1 MNSNNQNTA
10 SNASNASNANQDR
23 PALCTI
29 TESGTYRLRLC
40 NPKIE
45 KITQTEDDAFV
56 KLFFL
61 GESGL
66 CLSKKYQT
74 KYPMALATLVG
85 RLTKTYKQP
94 LKEGSDAKSLFE
106 YIQPAVNKW
115 ADISLEVRTNEWNG
129 KIYYK
134 YKFLK
139 IEAVEVNSVDS
150 TTTSTT
156 ETNSPEALP
165 F

>member
-10 SNASNASNANQDR
+10 SNQSNANQDR

-40 NPKIE
+40 NPKID

-66 CLSKKYQT
+66 CLSKKYST
-74 KYPMALATLVG
+74 KYPMQIATLVG
-85 RLTKTYKQP
+85 KLTKTYKQP

-115 ADISLEVRTNEWNG
+115 ADISLEVSTNEWNG

-139 IEAVEVNSVDS
+139 IEAVEVNSSDS
-150 TTTSTT
+150 TSTNSTT
-156 ETNSPEALP
+156 ETTPPEALP

>member
-10 SNASNASNANQDR
+10 SNQSNANQDR

-40 NPKIE
+40 NPKID

-66 CLSKKYQT
+66 CLSKKYST
-74 KYPMALATLVG
+74 KYPMQIATLVG
-85 RLTKTYKQP
+85 KLTKTYKQP

-115 ADISLEVRTNEWNG
+115 ADISLEVSTNEWNG

-139 IEAVEVNSVDS
+139 IEAVEINSSDS
-150 TTTSTT
+150 TINNSTT
-156 ETNSPEALP
+156 ETNPPEALP

>member
-1 MNSNNQNTA
+1 MNSNNQNTNTT
-10 SNASNASNANQDR
+10 SANQDR

-115 ADISLEVRTNEWNG
+115 ADISLEVSTNEWNG
-129 KIYYK
+129 KTYYK

>member
-1 MNSNNQNTA
+1 MNSNNQNIQ
-10 SNASNASNANQDR
+10 SNANQDR

-40 NPKIE
+40 NPKID

-74 KYPMALATLVG
+74 KYPMAIATLVG
-85 RLTKTYKQP
+85 KLTKTYKQP

-115 ADISLEVRTNEWNG
+115 ADISLEVSTNEWNG

-139 IEAVEVNSVDS
+139 IEAVEVNSSDS
-150 TTTSTT
+150 TSTNSTT
-156 ETNSPEALP
+156 ETTPPEALP

>member
-1 MNSNNQNTA
+1 MNSNNQNTT
-10 SNASNASNANQDR
+10 SNANQDR

-29 TESGTYRLRLC
+29 TETGTYRLRLC
-40 NPKIE
+40 NPKID

-85 RLTKTYKQP
+85 KLTKTYKQP
-94 LKEGSDAKSLFE
+94 LKEGSDAKALFE

-115 ADISLEVRTNEWNG
+115 ADISLEVSTNEWNG

-139 IEAVEVNSVDS
+139 IDAVDVNSTDS

>member
-10 SNASNASNANQDR
+10 SNQSNANQDR

-40 NPKIE
+40 NPKID

-85 RLTKTYKQP
+85 KLTKTYKQP
-94 LKEGSDAKSLFE
+94 LKEGSNAQALFE

-115 ADISLEVRTNEWNG
+115 ADISLEVSTNEWNG

-139 IEAVEVNSVDS
+139 IEAVEVNSNDS
-150 TTTSTT
+150 NISNSTT
-156 ETNSPEALP
+156 ETTPPEALP

>member
-1 MNSNNQNTA
+1 MNSNNQNTNT
-10 SNASNASNANQDR
+10 SNASNSNQDR

-40 NPKIE
+40 NPKID
-45 KITQTEDDAFV
+45 KITQTEEDAFV

-66 CLSKKYQT
+66 CLSKKYST
-74 KYPMALATLVG
+74 KYPMQIATLVG
-85 RLTKTYKQP
+85 KLTKTYKQP

-115 ADISLEVRTNEWNG
+115 ADISLEVSTNEWNG
-129 KIYYK
+129 KTYYK

-139 IEAVEVNSVDS
+139 IEAVEFNSSDS
-150 TTTSTT
+150 NINNSTT
-156 ETNSPEALP
+156 ETTPPEALP

>member
-10 SNASNASNANQDR
+10 SNQSNANQDR

-85 RLTKTYKQP
+85 KLTKTYKQP
-94 LKEGSDAKSLFE
+94 LKEGSDAKALYE

-115 ADISLEVRTNEWNG
+115 ADISLEVSTNEWNG

-139 IEAVEVNSVDS
+139 IEAVEVNSSDS
-150 TTTSTT
+150 NKTDNTSEQTP
-156 ETNSPEALP
+156 PEALP

>member
-10 SNASNASNANQDR
+10 SNQSNANQDR

-40 NPKIE
+40 NPKID

-66 CLSKKYQT
+66 CLSKKYST
-74 KYPMALATLVG
+74 KYPMQIATLVG
-85 RLTKTYKQP
+85 KLTKTYKQP
-94 LKEGSDAKSLFE
+94 LKEGSDSKSLFE

-115 ADISLEVRTNEWNG
+115 ADISLEVSTNEWNG

-139 IEAVEVNSVDS
+139 IEAVEVNSSDS
-150 TTTSTT
+150 TINNSTT
-156 ETNSPEALP
+156 ETNPPEALP

>member
-1 MNSNNQNTA
+1 MNSNNQNT
-10 SNASNASNANQDR
+10 NNANQDR

-40 NPKIE
+40 NPKID

-115 ADISLEVRTNEWNG
+115 ADISLEVSTNEWNG

-139 IEAVEVNSVDS
+139 IDAVDVNSTDS

-165 F
+165 L

>member
-1 MNSNNQNTA
+1 MNSNNQN
-10 SNASNASNANQDR
+10 NASNQSNANQDR

-40 NPKIE
+40 NPKID

-74 KYPMALATLVG
+74 KYPMAIATLVG
-85 RLTKTYKQP
+85 KLTKTYKQP

-115 ADISLEVRTNEWNG
+115 ADISLEVSTNEWNG

-139 IEAVEVNSVDS
+139 IEAVEVNSSDS
-150 TTTSTT
+150 TSTNSTT
-156 ETNSPEALP
+156 ETTPPEALP

>member
-10 SNASNASNANQDR
+10 SNQSNANQDR

-40 NPKIE
+40 NPKID
-45 KITQTEDDAFV
+45 KITQTEEDAFV

-66 CLSKKYQT
+66 CLSKKYST
-74 KYPMALATLVG
+74 KYPMQIATLVG
-85 RLTKTYKQP
+85 KLTKTYKQP

-115 ADISLEVRTNEWNG
+115 ADISLEVSTNEWNG

-139 IEAVEVNSVDS
+139 IEAVEVNSSDS
-150 TTTSTT
+150 TINNSTT
-156 ETNSPEALP
+156 ETNPPEALP

>member
-10 SNASNASNANQDR
+10 SNQSNANQDR

-40 NPKIE
+40 NPKID

-85 RLTKTYKQP
+85 KLTKTYKQP

-106 YIQPAVNKW
+106 YIQPAVNRW
-115 ADISLEVRTNEWNG
+115 ADISLEVSTNEWNG

-134 YKFLK
+134 YKFVK
-139 IEAVEVNSVDS
+139 IEAVEVNSNDS
-150 TTTSTT
+150 NISNSTT
-156 ETNSPEALP
+156 ETTPPEALP

>member
-10 SNASNASNANQDR
+10 SNQSNANQDR

-40 NPKIE
+40 NPKID

-85 RLTKTYKQP
+85 RFTKTYKQP

-115 ADISLEVRTNEWNG
+115 ADISLEVSTNEWNG

-139 IEAVEVNSVDS
+139 IEAVEVNSSDS
-150 TTTSTT
+150 NKTDNTSEQTP
-156 ETNSPEALP
+156 PEALP

>member
-10 SNASNASNANQDR
+10 SNQSNANQDR

-85 RLTKTYKQP
+85 KLTKTYKQP
-94 LKEGSDAKSLFE
+94 LKEGSDAKALYE

-115 ADISLEVRTNEWNG
+115 ADISLEVSTNEWNG

-139 IEAVEVNSVDS
+139 IDAVEVNSVDS
-150 TTTSTT
+150 TTTNSTT
-156 ETNSPEALP
+156 ETTPPEALP

>member
-1 MNSNNQNTA
+1 MNSNNQNT
-10 SNASNASNANQDR
+10 NTSNANQDR

-29 TESGTYRLRLC
+29 TKSGTYRLRLC

-66 CLSKKYQT
+66 CLNKKYQT
-74 KYPMALATLVG
+74 KYPMALATLIG
-85 RLTKTYKQP
+85 KITKTYKQP
-94 LKEGSDAKSLFE
+94 LKEGSDDRALFE

-115 ADISLEVRTNEWNG
+115 ADISLEVTPNEWNG

-139 IEAVEVNSVDS
+139 IEAVEVNSSDS
-150 TTTSTT
+150 NKTVSTT
-156 ETNSPEALP
+156 ETTPPEALP

>member
-1 MNSNNQNTA
+1 MNSNNQNTNTT
-10 SNASNASNANQDR
+10 SANQDR

-45 KITQTEDDAFV
+45 KITQTEEDAFV

-85 RLTKTYKQP
+85 KLTKTYKQP

-115 ADISLEVRTNEWNG
+115 ADISLEVSANEWNG

-139 IEAVEVNSVDS
+139 IDAVEVNSVDS
-150 TTTSTT
+150 TTTNSTT
-156 ETNSPEALP
+156 ETTPPEALP

>member
-10 SNASNASNANQDR
+10 SNQSNANQDR

-40 NPKIE
+40 NPKID

-74 KYPMALATLVG
+74 KYPMAIATLVG
-85 RLTKTYKQP
+85 KLTKTYKQP

-106 YIQPAVNKW
+106 YIQPAVNRW
-115 ADISLEVRTNEWNG
+115 ADISLEVSTNEWNG

-139 IEAVEVNSVDS
+139 IEAVEVNSSDS
-150 TTTSTT
+150 TINNSTT
-156 ETNSPEALP
+156 ETNPPEALP

>member
-1 MNSNNQNTA
+1 MNSNNQNTT
-10 SNASNASNANQDR
+10 SNANQDR

-40 NPKIE
+40 NPKID

-115 ADISLEVRTNEWNG
+115 ADISLEVSTNEWNG

-139 IEAVEVNSVDS
+139 IDAVDVNSTDS

-165 F
+165 L